1 MEIVEKQARS
11 IKYQITIAKLPLAK
25 DGGDFVF
32 DGTPLNETSVHD
44 LACGN
49 FIVHQ
54 RNVVLVGGTESASQ
68 CPSRYL
74 FTKPKCFGAD
84 RQTASVGGDGRRR
97 RFSAEAKLRIV
108 EESCSGPRLGSAT
121 ARRYGITRSQ
131 LNDWRDAARAGRFG
145 PLSSAGF
152 VPAVIVPE
160 VAVTSGSLTAEG
172 RGRIEIMTANEQRVI
187 VDRDVDVEALLR
199 IVQALERLA

>member
-1 MEIVEKQARS
+1 MPLGALTDIEHARGSSPRLTARVAAESQAMRLGGGG
-11 IKYQITIAKLPLAK
+11 AGEEDGAAGGAAR
-25 DGGDFVF
+25 GGDR
-32 DGTPLNETSVHD
+32 P
-44 LACGN
+44 
-49 FIVHQ
+49 
-54 RNVVLVGGTESASQ
+54 VVA
-68 CPSRYL
+68 
-74 FTKPKCFGAD
+74 A
-84 RQTASVGGDGRRR
+84 DGRIVLESNARR
-97 RFSAEAKLRIV
+97 CHLAFRA
-108 EESCSGPRLGSAT
+108 GPRVDL
-121 ARRYGITRSQ
+121 
-131 LNDWRDAARAGRFG
+131 ARAGRFG